1 MNTQWINW
9 LIFHPTIFSSDE
21 KTNRVWSDP
30 LTRFY
35 NRVSSGMNLL
45 RNFVKRAGCMH
56 AIKSQQRQIAQK
68 DRGKIFLSLFFFC
81 LSLFLPDVEDV
92 RGFSSWNR
100 VLTQPAHGPKL
111 RAAVTEQEPP
121 PRREE
126 RARFASIL
134 RCYLRHSSRP
144 RTPRPLFHSGIITM
158 QFPSASSM
166 GEDCMLRASPP
177 RPLPHRIAFI
187 LLLSLSLVL
196 FSPLSPSLHLS
207 LSLPISLLARFSR
220 PFLARES
227 FLVFFPLCLQVFASF
242 SL

>member
-1 MNTQWINW
+1 
-9 LIFHPTIFSSDE
+9 
-21 KTNRVWSDP
+21 
-30 LTRFY
+30 
-35 NRVSSGMNLL
+35 MNLL
-45 RNFVKRAGCMH
+45 RNFVKRAGYMH

-68 DRGKIFLSLFFFC
+68 DRGKISLSLLFFLS

-121 PRREE
+121 SRREE

-177 RPLPHRIAFI
+177 RPLPHHIASI
-187 LLLSLSLVL
+187 LLFFLFLSSFFPLFLPLSIFL
-196 FSPLSPSLHLS
+196 FLSPFPPSLASPSLS
-207 LSLPISLLARFSR
+207 SR
-220 PFLARES
+220 PLLARES
-227 FLVFFPLCLQVFASF
+227 FLVLFPRLFPLCLQVFASF